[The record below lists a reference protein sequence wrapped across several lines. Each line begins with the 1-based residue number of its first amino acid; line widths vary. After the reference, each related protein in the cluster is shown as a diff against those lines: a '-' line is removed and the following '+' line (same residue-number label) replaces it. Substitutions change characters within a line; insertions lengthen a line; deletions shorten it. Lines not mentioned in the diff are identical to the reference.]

1 MGRLRG
7 RPRSWYLVAGVCAFA
22 LFAAA
27 CSSGGGANEGSGS
40 GPIKVG
46 FLAPLSGNFASN
58 GKSEQAGWNLGLK
71 DAGDTVNGRKVQTLF
86 ADTAADPN
94 QGLSQTRQLIDNQH
108 VDVMIGPLAANVGLA
123 VRAKLASSKV
133 PSLYAA
139 ACPVELATTQK
150 ADNII
155 LTGWSCD
162 QPSLP
167 FGKYA
172 YDTLGYRHITT
183 IGLDFAFG
191 WQVVG
196 GFLSTFKAA
205 GGTVDKQIWNPT
217 TTTDFS
223 SYVSQIPRTTQAV
236 FALESGAGATK
247 FLQAYKQFGLKGKI
261 PLLGGGTLT
270 DYSSLGADSPAIA
283 EGVITSLQYAD
294 GIDTPENKAFVDAY
308 KAAAGTYP
316 SYYAES
322 GYATAKLVVEAL
334 KKLNGDTS
342 DKAKLLEALK
352 SVPIQA
358 ARGPVSIEGST
369 NSPVQNIYIRKVE
382 VVNGDLRNVPIETVQ
397 DVQPW
402 GSLPQDQWQKQASN
416 YTRTSFQ

>member
-1 MGRLRG
+1 L
-7 RPRSWYLVAGVCAFA
+7 A
-22 LFAAA
+22 LLISA
-27 CSSGGGANEGSGS
+27 CSGGGTSGGSS
-40 GPIKVG
+40 GPIKIG
-46 FLAPLSGNFASN
+46 FLLPLSGNFASN
-58 GKSEQAGWNLGLK
+58 GKSEQSGWNLGLK
-71 DAGDTVNGRKVQTLF
+71 SAGDTVNGRKIQTLF
-86 ADTAADPN
+86 ADDAADPN
-94 QGLSQTRQLIDNQH
+94 QGLSQARQLIDNQH
-108 VDVMIGPLAANVGLA
+108 VDIMIGPLAANVGLA
-123 VRAKLASSKV
+123 VRAKLASSRV

-150 ADNII
+150 ADNIL
-155 LTGWSCD
+155 LTGWTCD

-172 YDTLGYRHITT
+172 YDVLGYRHITT

-270 DYSSLGADSPAIA
+270 DYSSLSADTPDIA
-283 EGVITSLQYAD
+283 EGVITALQYAD
-294 GIDTPENKAFVDAY
+294 GIDSPENKAFVDAY
-308 KAAAGTYP
+308 KAETGTYP

-334 KKLNGDTS
+334 KKLNGDIS

-352 SVPIQA
+352 SVPVRA
-358 ARGPVSIEGST
+358 SRGSVSIESST

-382 VVNGDLRNVPIETVQ
+382 VVDGQLRNVPIETFQ
-397 DVQPW
+397 NVQPW
-402 GSLPQDQWQKQASN
+402 GSLPPDQWRKQAGN

>member
-1 MGRLRG
+1 LAL
-7 RPRSWYLVAGVCAFA
+7 LVS
-22 LFAAA
+22 A
-27 CSSGGGANEGSGS
+27 CSSGGLNKGGSSS

-46 FLAPLSGNFASN
+46 FLLPLSGNFASN

-71 DAGDTVNGRKVQTLF
+71 SAGDTVNGRKIQTLF

-94 QGLSQTRQLIDNQH
+94 QGLSQARQLIDNQH
-108 VDVMIGPLAANVGLA
+108 VDIMIGPLAANVGLA
-123 VRAKLASSKV
+123 VRSKLASSRV

-139 ACPVELATTQK
+139 ACPVELATSQK
-150 ADNII
+150 ADNIL
-155 LTGWSCD
+155 LTGWTCD

-172 YDTLGYRHITT
+172 YDVLGYRHIST

-223 SYVSQIPRTTQAV
+223 SYVSQIPRNTQAV
-236 FALESGAGATK
+236 FSLESGAGATK
-247 FLQAYKQFGLKGKI
+247 FLQAYKQFGLKGKV

-270 DYSSLGADSPAIA
+270 DYSSLGADSPDIA
-283 EGVITSLQYAD
+283 EGVITALQYAD
-294 GIDTPENKAFVDAY
+294 AIDTPENKAFVDAY
-308 KAAAGTYP
+308 KAATGTYP

-322 GYATAKLVVEAL
+322 GNSTAKQVVEAL

-342 DKAKLLEALK
+342 DKAKVLEALK
-352 SVPIQA
+352 STPIQA
-358 ARGPVSIEGST
+358 ARGPVSVQTST
-369 NSPVQNIYIRKVE
+369 NSPIQTIYIRKVE
-382 VVNGDLRNVPIETVQ
+382 MVGGHLRNVPIQTFQ
-397 DVQPW
+397 KVQPW
-402 GSLPQDQWQKQASN
+402 GPLPQDQWQKQATN

>member
-1 MGRLRG
+1 MRRRCDHPRRG
-7 RPRSWYLVAGVCAFA
+7 YLVAGVCAFA
-22 LFAAA
+22 LLVTA
-27 CSSGGGANEGSGS
+27 CSSGGGSTESSS

-46 FLAPLSGNFASN
+46 FLLPLSGNFSSN

-71 DAGDTVNGRKVQTLF
+71 KAGETVNGRKIQTLF
-86 ADTAADPN
+86 SDTAADPN

-108 VDVMIGPLAANVGLA
+108 VDIMIGPLAANVGLA

-150 ADNII
+150 SDNVV
-155 LTGWSCD
+155 LTGWTCD

-172 YDTLGYRHITT
+172 YDVLGYRHITT

-223 SYVSQIPRTTQAV
+223 SYVSQIPRSTQAV
-236 FALESGAGATK
+236 FSLESGAGATK

-270 DYSSLGADSPAIA
+270 DYSSLGADTPDIA

-294 GIDTPENKAFVDAY
+294 GIDTAENKAFVDAY
-308 KAAAGTYP
+308 KAQTGTYP

-342 DKAKLLEALK
+342 DKAKLLETLK
-352 SVPIQA
+352 SVPIQG

-369 NSPVQNIYIRKVE
+369 NSPIQNVYIRKVE
-382 VVNGDLRNVPIETVQ
+382 VVNGDLRNVPIQTFQ
-397 DVQPW
+397 NVQPW
-402 GSLPQDQWQKQASN
+402 ASLPQDQWQKQASH
-416 YTRTSFQ
+416 YTRNSFQ

>member
-1 MGRLRG
+1 
-7 RPRSWYLVAGVCAFA
+7 VCAFA
-22 LFAAA
+22 LLAAA
-27 CSSGGGANEGSGS
+27 CGGGGSNGSSS

-46 FLAPLSGNFASN
+46 FLLPLTGNFASN

-71 DAGDTVNGRKVQTLF
+71 KAGDTVNGRKIQTLF

-94 QGLSQTRQLIDNQH
+94 QGLSQARQLIDNQH
-108 VDVMIGPLAANVGLA
+108 VDIMIGPLAANVGLA

-150 ADNII
+150 ANNVM
-155 LTGWSCD
+155 LTGWTCD

-172 YDTLGYRHITT
+172 YDVLGYRHITT

-223 SYVSQIPRTTQAV
+223 SYVSQIPRSTQAV

-270 DYSSLGADSPAIA
+270 DYSSLGADTPDIA
-283 EGVITSLQYAD
+283 EGVITALQYAD
-294 GIDTPENKAFVDAY
+294 GIDTAENKAFVEAY
-308 KAAAGTYP
+308 KAEAGTYP

-322 GYATAKLVVEAL
+322 GYATAKLVVGAL
-334 KKLNGDTS
+334 QKLNGDTS
-342 DKAKLLEALK
+342 DKGKLLEALK
-352 SVPIQA
+352 SSPIQA
-358 ARGPVSIEGST
+358 ARGPVSIESGT
-369 NSPVQNIYIRKVE
+369 NSPVQNVYIRKVQ
-382 VVNGDLRNVPIETVQ
+382 VVNGALRNVAIQTFQ
-397 DVQPW
+397 NVQPW
-402 GSLPQDQWQKQASN
+402 GSLPQDQWQKQASH
-416 YTRTSFQ
+416 YTRNSFQ